1 MSGESV
7 RRVVVIGAGPRGSS
21 VLERLAAN
29 WKARRESGALSA
41 SSRLEVHLVDPYPA
55 GSGHVWRPGQS
66 RLFLMNT
73 QSFFPTLIP
82 EDPELAPALAG
93 GSFNQWRASV
103 STVGG
108 ETPADDDAAASRLS
122 AGERAELAALAADTF
137 PSRALYGRYLQET
150 LAAVVGRIDADP
162 LLEGFHLVRH
172 RAEAHAVRRTGTAGF
187 TVELHEGRIAADRV
201 VLALG
206 HVPAQLNPEQRE
218 LYRAAQ
224 ELGLSYF
231 PPACPADVD
240 WSLVPGGEPVLIRGM
255 GLNFFDVMGQLT
267 EGRGGRFERRD
278 GVLHYVP
285 GGREPVIHAASRR
298 GGPYKAKAQISSYY
312 PKERTLRYL
321 TEGAIQRFRRS
332 GVKPGFGHD
341 LWPLLQ
347 RDVLW
352 AYYDALV
359 TSDPN
364 AIRDASEFLD
374 QLKEL
379 LRPHAHS
386 PEDWMLPVTALI
398 EKCVPEPLRLNLRAL
413 AAPFALQRFESP
425 EAFDEAVVR
434 TLDEDVRR
442 SAAGEKDPV
451 KSAVLIL
458 HAGRSLLKD
467 AVADGGITEE
477 SWVTELRGR
486 FEALVEGLAS
496 GPPALRIEQLAALV
510 RAGVVHFLGPEP
522 RFGVDRTT
530 GLFRASSP
538 WVDGGEVQART
549 LVEALAPA
557 NRVSAAASPLLRQL
571 LEDGLVRTRLM
582 MRPEGGPTE
591 ASGLDVVAH
600 PYRAVAGNGEVQEDL
615 HVLSLQLSAV
625 QWGVAIAA
633 EAFSAGA
640 DGQATELF
648 RSGQR
653 TLRDA
658 DEIARAVL
666 DTL

>member
-1 MSGESV
+1 MSGDSV

-29 WKARRESGALSA
+29 WKARREDGALDA
-41 SSRLEVHLVDPYPA
+41 GARLEVHLVDPYPL
-55 GSGHVWRPGQS
+55 GSGHVWQPGQS

-82 EDPELAPALAG
+82 EDPDLAAPLAG
-93 GSFNQWRASV
+93 GSFNAWRAAV
-103 STVGG
+103 AAGH
-108 ETPADDDAAASRLS
+108 ADARDRLS
-122 AGERAELAALAADTF
+122 EDERAELLALGPDAF
-137 PSRALYGRYLQET
+137 PSRALYGRYLEET
-150 LAAVVGRIDADP
+150 LAAVVGRIESDP
-162 LLEGFHLVRH
+162 LLEGFHPVHH
-172 RAEAHAVRRTGTAGF
+172 RTEAHAVRRTGDRGF
-187 TVELHEGRIAADRV
+187 VVELHEGSIAADRV

-224 ELGLSYF
+224 DLGLSYF

-240 WSLVPGGEPVLIRGM
+240 WSLVPGGEPVLVRGM

-278 GVLHYVP
+278 GELHYLP
-285 GGREPVIHAASRR
+285 SGHEPVIHAASRR

-312 PKERTLRYL
+312 PKERQLRYL
-321 TEGAIQRFRRS
+321 TESAVQRFRRS

-352 AYYDALV
+352 AYYDTLV

-364 AIRDASEFLD
+364 AIRDAAEFLD
-374 QLKEL
+374 QLEEL

-386 PEDWMLPVTALI
+386 PEDWMVPVTALI
-398 EKCVPEPLRLNLRAL
+398 ERCVPERLRLNLRAL
-413 AAPFALQRFESP
+413 AAPFALQRFDSAA
-425 EAFDEAVVR
+425 AFDAAVVS

-458 HAGRSLLKD
+458 HSGRSLLKD

-486 FEALVEGLAS
+486 FESLVEGLAS
-496 GPPALRIEQLAALV
+496 GPPALRIEQLAALA
-510 RAGVVHFLGPEP
+510 RAGVVHFVGPEP
-522 RFGVDRTT
+522 RFTVDRAA
-530 GLFRASSP
+530 GLFQASSP
-538 WVDGGEVQART
+538 WVNGSEVRART

-600 PYRAVAGNGEVQEDL
+600 PYRAVAGNGDVQEDL

-633 EAFSAGA
+633 EAFSAGP
-640 DGQATELF
+640 DGEPTELF

-666 DTL
+666 STF